1 MGPSTNP
8 ESAFKSIILLSSLL
22 DIFKTTILIETLMA
36 HRQAILD
43 LLAGVSNQA
52 AEQLINDMEQQED
65 RNKQFFKA
73 VRHNDLA
80 AVTRLL
86 AEGANI
92 EYVDQS
98 HLRLN
103 NSGEALPG
111 QLLSMATALEVSC
124 RNNNIEMATLLLNAG
139 AQVFGGTLVA
149 AIQHGNVEFIR
160 LLISRNPAIARYQYA
175 LLEALRLGN
184 IDILRLLLEN
194 GADPNAASYGIPAL
208 AQAVHRNNT
217 ECVRVLLEFN
227 PDTTYTNRAGMNLF
241 YHALSNNNLD
251 IARLLLDVNP
261 DLINSSYQRDLEHFI
276 SRGAVNRRGAAVM
289 AWEQARR
296 NRLSGYSAAA
306 ATPAA
311 SAGAG
316 AGSNAS
322 ANKKGGRRSTR
333 KNLKKNRRH

>member
-1 MGPSTNP
+1 
-8 ESAFKSIILLSSLL
+8 
-22 DIFKTTILIETLMA
+22 MA
-36 HRQAILD
+36 RRQAILD

-103 NSGEALPG
+103 NNGEALPG
-111 QLLSMATALEVSC
+111 QLFAMATALEVSC
-124 RNNNIEMATLLLNAG
+124 RNNNMEMATLLLNAG

-149 AIQHGNVEFIR
+149 AVQHGNVEFIR
-160 LLISRNPAIARYQYA
+160 LLINRNPAIARYQYA
-175 LLEALRLGN
+175 FLEALRLGN

-251 IARLLLDVNP
+251 IARLLLDRNP
-261 DLINSSYQRDLEHFI
+261 DLINSPYQRDLDHFI
-276 SRGAVNRRGAAVM
+276 SSGAVNRRGTAVV
-289 AWEQARR
+289 AWERAQQERAA
-296 NRLSGYSAAA
+296 GYRAAA
-306 ATPAA
+306 AEATPAGG
-311 SAGAG
+311 AGAG

-322 ANKKGGRRSTR
+322 ANKKGGRRTR
-333 KNLKKNRRH
+333 KSLKKHRRMSRNF